1 MGPWEGLCW
10 TQGRVGGSSGQR
22 PWRRLGVQG
31 WMCGGSHTLQRSPL
45 RLTGRSYGRRDLSVG
60 GQASAQGLTGDR
72 DLGEGDKERHLHVL
86 ALCADGVTGLLLSH
100 GE

>member
-1 MGPWEGLCW
+1 M
-10 TQGRVGGSSGQR
+10 
-22 PWRRLGVQG
+22 
-31 WMCGGSHTLQRSPL
+31 
-45 RLTGRSYGRRDLSVG
+45 G